1 MAKKKKGKQDH
12 LNMVE
17 RAMRNAIA
25 HDINKIMVER
35 SFGNANGTHLNPADR
50 RARTRD
56 AAKRKALKDW
66 E

>member
-1 MAKKKKGKQDH
+1 MARKKKKKDF
-12 LNMVE
+12 LNANE
-17 RAMRNAIA
+17 RAMRNLLA
-25 HDINKIMVER
+25 HEVNQIIVER

-56 AAKRKALKDW
+56 AAKRRAMKEW